1 MQKIKRFYEAATVGR
16 GSDGYA
22 ILLDGRAVRTPGK
35 ATLEVGSAVLAEAI
49 AEEWQAQD
57 EEVDPTSMPM
67 NNLAC
72 TAIDI
77 VTPRQQEIVE
87 DLAGYGGHDLICYWT
102 DESGDL
108 LSRQQQHWQPLLDW
122 AAQSLSAPLLKT
134 CGVVSQD
141 QPPASLAALRTEVER
156 HDTMALTGLA
166 AAVQTSGSLVIGLA
180 VFLGRL
186 DAEQA
191 YEISQLDEIYQGERW
206 GEDAE
211 ATARRQALLEDMR
224 GAARFLALVRQGA
237 GDTSR

>member
-134 CGVVSQD
+134 CGGGVARPAAG
-141 QPPASLAALRTEVER
+141 QP
-156 HDTMALTGLA
+156 
-166 AAVQTSGSLVIGLA
+166 
-180 VFLGRL
+180 GRP
-186 DAEQA
+186 
-191 YEISQLDEIYQGERW
+191 
-206 GEDAE
+206 ED
-211 ATARRQALLEDMR
+211 RG
-224 GAARFLALVRQGA
+224 GAARHDGA
-237 GDTSR
+237 DGPGGSCSDLRFPGDRACRVSGEAGRRTGL

>member
-1 MQKIKRFYEAATVGR
+1 MQKIKRFYKAATVGK

-35 ATLEVGSAVLAEAI
+35 APLEVGSAALAEAI
-49 AEEWQAQD
+49 AEEWQTQD
-57 EEVDPTSMPM
+57 EEVDPAGMPM

-77 VTPRQQEIVE
+77 VAPRRPEIVE
-87 DLAGYGGHDLICYWT
+87 DLAGYGGHDLICYWS

-108 LSRQQQHWQPLLDW
+108 LRRQQQHWQPLLDW

-141 QPPASLAALRTEVER
+141 QPPASLSTLRAAVER

-166 AAVQTSGSLVIGLA
+166 AAVQTSGSLVIGIA
-180 VFLGRL
+180 VSLGRL
-186 DAEQA
+186 DPDEA

-211 ATARRQALLEDMR
+211 ATARRQSLREDLR
-224 GAARFLALVRQGA
+224 GAARFLALVRQEAPGR
-237 GDTSR
+237 D